1 MEDRPWHASFCE
13 LTPSPID
20 LSTSRNGPPNWSHR
34 LFEFAK
40 QRATVQ
46 QVENFV
52 VDDTPFFATHYRK
65 VLVELESDGGLNYLK
80 SPAGRRSGT
89 YADKMVLLEF
99 S

>member
-1 MEDRPWHASFCE
+1 MARFVLRADAFSNRSLHIPERTAQ
-13 LTPSPID
+13 L
-20 LSTSRNGPPNWSHR
+20 GHR